1 MLDSGLIAAHR
12 GKHISQTP
20 YLYVADFG
28 IAGLAKLGI
37 SANTE
42 ARANELGGECIWE
55 AFAGSAAFD
64 LECMLHRKLT
74 RALLRTTYCSE
85 TYSVNPTA
93 LARFCN
99 QALAG
104 LPLIPQMDYMDWWR
118 LSVPEKLLHA
128 RPIFA
133 GLGILKQVMP
143 SWAA

>member
-20 YLYVADFG
+20 YLYVVSFG
-28 IAGLAKLGI
+28 VHGLAKLGI

-42 ARANELGGECIWE
+42 ARASELGGDCIWE

-64 LECMLHRKLT
+64 LECMLHRKLSAT
-74 RALLRTTYCSE
+74 LLRATYCSE
-85 TYSVNPTA
+85 TYAIDPSA
-93 LARFCN
+93 LARFCG
-99 QALAG
+99 QALAT
-104 LPLIPQMDYMDWWR
+104 LPLVPQMDYMAWWR
-118 LSVPEKLLHA
+118 LTVPEKLLHA

-133 GLGILKQVMP
+133 GLGLLKQVMP